1 MVNKT
6 GSSKKIVMLVDD
18 DSVDNFINKKVII
31 NSKFTDNV
39 HVHTNVNSALDFFKN
54 IDELKL
60 DSSPSILPS
69 HIFLDINMP
78 VSDGFYF
85 LEEFQKLPSKITSEV
100 KIVMLTSS
108 LNPNDEI
115 KSVSYKNVTN
125 FLSKPLTVDVLSN
138 MN

>member
-1 MVNKT
+1 MSEKVDLKNKV
-6 GSSKKIVMLVDD
+6 VMLVDD

-54 IDELKL
+54 IDAVKL
-60 DSSPSILPS
+60 DSSSTILPS
-69 HIFLDINMP
+69 YIFLDINMP
-78 VSDGFYF
+78 VSDGFHF
-85 LEEFQKLPSKITSEV
+85 LEEFHKLPSKITSEI

-108 LNPNDEI
+108 LNPNDEL

-125 FLSKPLTVDVLSN
+125 FLSKPLTVDVLVN

>member
-1 MVNKT
+1 MTEKIELKNKV
-6 GSSKKIVMLVDD
+6 VMLVDD
-18 DSVDNFINKKVII
+18 DNVDNFINKKVII
-31 NSKFTDNV
+31 NSKFTDSV
-39 HVHTNVNSALDFFKN
+39 HVHTNVSSALDFFKN

-60 DSSPSILPS
+60 DSASSLLPS
-69 HIFLDINMP
+69 HLFLDINMP
-78 VSDGFYF
+78 ISDGFHF
-85 LEEFQKLPSKITSEV
+85 LEEFHKLPSKITSEI

-108 LNPNDEI
+108 LNPNDEV